1 MPIMSAGRRR
11 SDSGP
16 GTLVPWGRQAAPDRR
31 RRTGGAGLS
40 TTASS

>member
-16 GTLVPWGRQAAPDRR
+16 GTLVPWGRQAAPA
-31 RRTGGAGLS
+31 GGAGLS
-40 TTASS
+40 TTAAS